1 MLKRSALIFILAI
14 CVILVTCVEAVNIGA
29 LTGYSWYRA
38 PDDNLR
44 GIKLQ
49 GYMDIPVA
57 NFVISPALSYWIGSD
72 GEGRLYDLTE
82 SLAFKYYPISTQARV
97 APYFGFEPTMHI
109 LYVTL
114 PAAHFGIHGILGAD
128 INLSGKLRMPIQSSY
143 GNIFAHDANV
153 QVFTIMVGLVTAL

>member
-1 MLKRSALIFILAI
+1 MLITGVQAAS
-14 CVILVTCVEAVNIGA
+14 TGA
-29 LTGYSWYRA
+29 LAGYSWYRA
-38 PDDNLR
+38 PDDNLH
-44 GIKLQ
+44 GIKLR
-49 GYMDIPVA
+49 GYVDIPVA

-72 GEGRLYDLTE
+72 GRGRLYDITE

-97 APYFGFEPTMHI
+97 APYFGIEPTMHI

-128 INLSGKLRMPIQSSY
+128 ISLSDKLRVPIQSSY

-153 QVFTIMVGLVTAL
+153 QIFTIMIGLTTAL